1 MPQATQLCTFYA
13 DGLYFGI
20 DVREV
25 QEVLQYQDMV
35 RVPLAADVVEGLIN
49 LRGQIVTAIDLRR
62 RLGLP
67 ERTSGEDPMNVV
79 VRSDDGAVSLLVD
92 EIGDVVEVDVDQFE
106 RPPETLVGPMRDLIV
121 GAYKL
126 ESGLLLALD
135 VERATA

>member
-1 MPQATQLCTFYA
+1 
-13 DGLYFGI
+13 
-20 DVREV
+20 
-25 QEVLQYQDMV
+25 MV
-35 RVPLAADVVEGLIN
+35 VAQVA
-49 LRGQIVTAIDLRR
+49 
-62 RLGLP
+62 
-67 ERTSGEDPMNVV
+67 GET
-79 VRSDDGAVSLLVD
+79 VSLLVD